1 MFRHFIR
8 WNLIPRYFSF
18 SSLLSSVSCVDYIL
32 IYAFYRKEVSS
43 TCLCSPNILLFPSFP
58 RLLRLPQL
66 LFFCLDNDRLVL
78 MSLQTP
84 IPRKIGGGR
93 QRSGWFSLRKISFQ
107 FFLLLLSPDKKETI
121 TTVERSSSS
130 LSCNCLIH
138 CL

>member
-18 SSLLSSVSCVDYIL
+18 SFSVSCVDYIL
-32 IYAFYRKEVSS
+32 IYAFYSKEVSS
-43 TCLCSPNILLFPSFP
+43 TCLCSPNTLLFPSFP

-93 QRSGWFSLRKISFQ
+93 QRNGWFSLRKISFL
-107 FFLLLLSPDKKETI
+107 FSLLLSPDKKETT